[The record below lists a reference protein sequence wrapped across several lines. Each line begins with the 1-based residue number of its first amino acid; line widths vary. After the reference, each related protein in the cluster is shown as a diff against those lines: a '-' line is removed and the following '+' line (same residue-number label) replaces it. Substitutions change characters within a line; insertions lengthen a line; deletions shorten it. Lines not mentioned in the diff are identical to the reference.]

1 MLRVIIGI
9 LYILHGLVH
18 LLYFGHS
25 RRAFEMKPGMMWPD
39 GTWVFS
45 KFLETDVIR
54 SIAGIAC
61 VIAAAG
67 FVAGGIGLLG
77 KMQFWCP
84 VTISAA
90 VFSSILFILLWD
102 GTFYN
107 LDGQGWVGV
116 IINAMVLI
124 SIFVLKRPR
133 I

>member
-25 RRAFEMKPGMMWPD
+25 RRAFEMKPGMLWPD
-39 GTWVFS
+39 GAWAFS
-45 KFLETDVIR
+45 RFLGNDSIR

-61 VIAAAG
+61 VIAAAL

-77 KMQFWCP
+77 KLQIWRP
-84 VTISAA
+84 VIVSAA
-90 VFSSILFILLWD
+90 VFSSILFILFWN
-102 GTFYN
+102 GTFHN
-107 LDGQGWVGV
+107 MDGQGWVGV
-116 IINAMVLI
+116 LINAATLV
-124 SIFVLKRPR
+124 SILAFRWPR